1 MEKVPSDTRPNPEAF
16 RGLAAYRQTL
26 KQKDSPAADAAPE
39 LAKKTQSLTDLFSGK
54 FRKMPETPSEP
65 PEPVEKAAE
74 QPAKEPESKYRR
86 VAKLLILIG
95 PEEAS
100 KILAHLEPRHVELV
114 VQEIATIHGVTAE
127 DAASVVM
134 EFRSL
139 LSKTFGYG
147 ASSAGGADTARDIL
161 RSAFGKDKGDAI
173 LSRVVP
179 ETTGKVFSFLEAYSP
194 EQLIV
199 LFKDE
204 SPAVEALVLSRLPSS
219 LTAKVLA
226 DTLPER
232 KFEIIKRI
240 AHMGKTSLEV
250 LDRVAV
256 SLKQKA
262 ERLEQNNTIRID
274 GMSALT
280 DILRASDVSFGDRI
294 LSTLE
299 SEEPALGQDLKERLH
314 TLEEVIK
321 AQDRPIQEKLAT
333 MPDKEI
339 VLLLKNRSREF
350 TEKILSNVSAQR
362 RVQIREEADIIGPV
376 LKKEADAAA
385 RDFLDWF
392 TTQREAGQI
401 ILSDDE
407 DILL

>member
-1 MEKVPSDTRPNPEAF
+1 MAKVPSDTRPNPEAF
-16 RGLAAYRQTL
+16 RGLKAYQQTL
-26 KQKDSPAADAAPE
+26 NQKDTPLADTASE
-39 LAKKTQSLTDLFSGK
+39 FTKKTQGLANLFSGK
-54 FRKMPETPSEP
+54 FRKTPEPPSQP
-65 PEPVEKAAE
+65 PEPVE
-74 QPAKEPESKYRR
+74 QPNKEPESKYRR

-114 VQEIATIHGVTAE
+114 AQEIATIHGVTAE

-147 ASSAGGADTARDIL
+147 ASSAGGVETARDIL
-161 RSAFGKDKGDAI
+161 RTAFGKDKGDAI
-173 LSRVVP
+173 ISRTVP
-179 ETTGKVFSFLEAYSP
+179 EVTGKVFSFLEEYSP

-226 DTLPER
+226 DTQPAR

-240 AHMGKTSLEV
+240 AYMGKTSLDV
-250 LDRVAV
+250 LERVAV
-256 SLKQKA
+256 SLKEKA
-262 ERLEQNNTIRID
+262 EHLEQTNTIRID

-280 DILRASDVSFGDRI
+280 DILKAADLSFGDRI

-299 SEEPALGQDLKERLH
+299 NEEPTLGQNLKERLH

-321 AQDRPIQEKLAT
+321 AQDRPIQEKLTT

-385 RDFLDWF
+385 HDFLDWF
-392 TTQREAGQI
+392 TIQREAGQI

>member
-1 MEKVPSDTRPNPEAF
+1 MEKVSADTRPNPEAF
-16 RGLAAYRQTL
+16 RGLAAYQQTL
-26 KQKDSPAADAAPE
+26 NRKNTPPADVAPE
-39 LAKKTQSLTDLFSGK
+39 LAKKTQSLANLFSGK
-54 FRKMPETPSEP
+54 FRKTPEP
-65 PEPVEKAAE
+65 PSQPTEPAE
-74 QPAKEPESKYRR
+74 QPDKEPESKYRR

-114 VQEIATIHGVTAE
+114 VQEIASIHGVTAE

-139 LSKTFGYG
+139 LSKSFGYG
-147 ASSAGGADTARDIL
+147 ASSAGGVDTAREIL
-161 RSAFGKDKGDAI
+161 RTAFGKDKGDAV
-173 LSRVVP
+173 LSRALP
-179 ETTGKVFSFLEAYSP
+179 ETTGKIFSFLEEYSP
-194 EQLIV
+194 EQLIM

-204 SPAVEALVLSRLPSS
+204 SPAVEALVLSRLPSA
-219 LTAKVLA
+219 LAAKVLA
-226 DTLPER
+226 DSPPAR

-240 AHMGKTSLEV
+240 AHMGKTSLDV

-256 SLKQKA
+256 SLKGKA
-262 ERLEQNNTIRID
+262 ERLEQNDTIRID

-280 DILRASDVSFGDRI
+280 DILRASDMSFGDRI

-299 SEEPALGQDLKERLH
+299 SEEPELGQDLKERLH

-321 AQDRPIQEKLAT
+321 ARDRPIQEKLTT

-339 VLLLKNRSREF
+339 VLLLKNRSKEF

-362 RVQIREEADIIGPV
+362 RVQIREEADIMGPV

-392 TTQREAGQI
+392 TTQREAGEI

>member
-1 MEKVPSDTRPNPEAF
+1 MGKVPADTRPNPEAS
-16 RGLAAYRQTL
+16 RGLAAYQQTL
-26 KQKDSPAADAAPE
+26 NRTSAPPADEAPE
-39 LAKKTQSLTDLFSGK
+39 LAKKTQSLAGLFGSK
-54 FRKMPETPSEP
+54 FRKTPEP
-65 PEPVEKAAE
+65 PLQAPEPEK
-74 QPAKEPESKYRR
+74 QPDKEPESKYRR

-95 PEEAS
+95 PDEAS

-114 VQEIATIHGVTAE
+114 AQEIATIHGVTAE
-127 DAASVVM
+127 DAAAVVM

-147 ASSAGGADTARDIL
+147 ASSAGGVDTARNIL
-161 RSAFGKDKGDAI
+161 RTAFGKDKGDEI
-173 LSRVVP
+173 LNRSVP
-179 ETTGKVFSFLEAYSP
+179 GSMAKAFSFLEEFAP
-194 EQLIV
+194 EQLLV

-204 SPAVEALVLSRLPSS
+204 SPAVEALVLSRLPAK

-226 DTLPER
+226 DTQPAR
-232 KFEIIKRI
+232 KLEIIKRI
-240 AHMGKTSLEV
+240 AHLGKTSIEV
-250 LDRVAV
+250 LERVAA
-256 SLKQKA
+256 SLKEKA
-262 ERLEQNNTIRID
+262 ERLDRSDTIRVD

-280 DILRASDVSFGDRI
+280 DILKASDVSFGDRI
-294 LSTLE
+294 LSSLE
-299 SEEPALGQDLKERLH
+299 NEEPELGQDLKGRLH

-321 AQDRPIQEKLAT
+321 AQDRPIQEKLAA

-339 VLLLKNRSREF
+339 VLLLKNRSGEF

-362 RVQIREEADIIGPV
+362 RAQIREETDIMGPI

-392 TTQREAGQI
+392 TVEREAGQI

>member
-1 MEKVPSDTRPNPEAF
+1 MEKVSADTRPNPEAF
-16 RGLAAYRQTL
+16 RGLAAYQQTL
-26 KQKDSPAADAAPE
+26 NQ
-39 LAKKTQSLTDLFSGK
+39 KKTPPAEAASEYEKKQSLTNLFSGK
-54 FRKMPETPSEP
+54 FRKTPEPPSQP
-65 PEPVEKAAE
+65 PEPVE
-74 QPAKEPESKYRR
+74 QPDKEPESKYRR

-114 VQEIATIHGVTAE
+114 VKEIATIHGVTAE
-127 DAASVVM
+127 DAASVVI

-139 LSKTFGYG
+139 LSKSFGYG
-147 ASSAGGADTARDIL
+147 ASSLGGVDTAREIL
-161 RSAFGKDKGDAI
+161 RTAFGKDKGDTI
-173 LSRVVP
+173 LSRAVP
-179 ETTGKVFSFLEAYSP
+179 ETTGKVFSFLEGYSP
-194 EQLIV
+194 EQLIM

-204 SPAVEALVLSRLPSS
+204 SPAVEALVLSRLPSA

-226 DTLPER
+226 DSPPAR

-240 AHMGKTSLEV
+240 AHMGKTSLDV

-256 SLKQKA
+256 SLKGKA
-262 ERLEQNNTIRID
+262 ERLEQNDTIRID

-299 SEEPALGQDLKERLH
+299 SEEPELGQDLKERLH

-321 AQDRPIQEKLAT
+321 ARDRPIQEKLTT

-339 VLLLKNRSREF
+339 VLLLKNRSKEF

-362 RVQIREEADIIGPV
+362 RVQIREEADIMGPV

-392 TTQREAGQI
+392 TTQREAGEI

>member
-16 RGLAAYRQTL
+16 RGLAAYQQTL
-26 KQKDSPAADAAPE
+26 NRKDTPTADAAPE
-39 LAKKTQSLTDLFSGK
+39 LAKKTQSLANLLSGK
-54 FRKMPETPSEP
+54 FRKVPEPPPQP
-65 PEPVEKAAE
+65 PEPAK
-74 QPAKEPESKYRR
+74 QPDKEPESKYRR

-114 VQEIATIHGVTAE
+114 AQEIATIHGVTAE
-127 DAASVVM
+127 DAASVVL

-147 ASSAGGADTARDIL
+147 ASSAGGVDTARDIL
-161 RSAFGKDKGDAI
+161 RTAFGKDKGDTI
-173 LSRVVP
+173 LSRAVP
-179 ETTGKVFSFLEAYSP
+179 EATGKAFNFLEEYAP
-194 EQLIV
+194 EQIV
-199 LFKDE
+199 ALFKDE
-204 SPAVEALVLSRLPSS
+204 SPAVEALVLSRLPAS

-226 DTLPER
+226 DTPPAR

-256 SLKQKA
+256 ALKEKA
-262 ERLEQNNTIRID
+262 ERLDQSDTIRID

-280 DILRASDVSFGDRI
+280 NILKASDMSFGDRI

-299 SEEPALGQDLKERLH
+299 NEEPALGQDLKERLH

-362 RVQIREEADIIGPV
+362 RVQIREEADIIGQV

-385 RDFLDWF
+385 HDFLDWF

>member
-1 MEKVPSDTRPNPEAF
+1 MEKVPVDTRPHPEAF
-16 RGLAAYRQTL
+16 RGVAAYQQTL
-26 KQKDSPAADAAPE
+26 NGKSTPPADVSPE
-39 LAKKTQSLTDLFSGK
+39 FVKKTQGLANLFSGK
-54 FRKMPETPSEP
+54 FRKTPELPTQL
-65 PEPVEKAAE
+65 PEPVE
-74 QPAKEPESKYRR
+74 QPNKEPESKYRR

-95 PEEAS
+95 PDEAS
-100 KILAHLEPRHVELV
+100 KILAHLEPHHVELV
-114 VQEIATIHGVTAE
+114 VKEIATIHGVTAE
-127 DAASVVM
+127 DAASVIL

-139 LSKTFGYG
+139 LTKTGYG
-147 ASSAGGADTARDIL
+147 ASSEGGVDTARDIL
-161 RSAFGKDKGDAI
+161 QTAFGKDRGDAI
-173 LSRVVP
+173 LSRAVP
-179 ETTGKVFSFLEAYSP
+179 EATGKIFSFLEEYSP
-194 EQLIV
+194 GQLIM

-204 SPAVEALVLSRLPSS
+204 SPAVEALVLSRLSTR

-226 DTLPER
+226 ETLPAR

-240 AHMGKTSLEV
+240 AYMGKTSLEV
-250 LDRVAV
+250 LERVAV
-256 SLKQKA
+256 SLKEKSK
-262 ERLEQNNTIRID
+262 RIEQNDTIRID

-299 SEEPALGQDLKERLH
+299 SEAPVLGQDLKERLH

-321 AQDRPIQEKLAT
+321 AQDRPIQEKLAI

-362 RVQIREEADIIGPV
+362 RIQIREEADIIGPV

-392 TTQREAGQI
+392 TTQRETGQI

>member
-1 MEKVPSDTRPNPEAF
+1 MEKVPADTRPNPATF
-16 RGLAAYRQTL
+16 RGLAAYQQTL
-26 KQKDSPAADAAPE
+26 KRNEAPVADAAPE
-39 LAKKTQSLTDLFSGK
+39 LTKKTQSLVDLFSGK
-54 FRKMPETPSEP
+54 FHKTPEP
-65 PEPVEKAAE
+65 PPQLPEPIEE
-74 QPAKEPESKYRR
+74 SEKEPESKYRR

-114 VQEIATIHGVTAE
+114 AYEIATIHGVTAE
-127 DAASVVM
+127 DAASVM
-134 EFRSL
+134 IEFRSL

-147 ASSAGGADTARDIL
+147 ASSAGGVDTARDIL
-161 RSAFGKDKGDAI
+161 RSAFGKARGDAI

-179 ETTGKVFSFLEAYSP
+179 EATGKAFSFLEAYSP

-250 LDRVAV
+250 LERVAV
-256 SLKQKA
+256 SLKEKT
-262 ERLEQNNTIRID
+262 ERLDRNDTIRID

-280 DILRASDVSFGDRI
+280 NILRASDVSFGDRI

-299 SEEPALGQDLKERLH
+299 NVEPALGQDLKERLH

-333 MPDKEI
+333 LPDKEI

-362 RVQIREEADIIGPV
+362 RVQIREEADMIGPV

-392 TTQREAGQI
+392 TTQRESGQI